1 MPCAKKLLKYTCL
14 VTGTALEFTVF
25 LYYVYLIGFKIKA
38 KRILRLEFTR
48 NPDHIHDLTGQ
59 RR

>member
-14 VTGTALEFTVF
+14 VTGTALEFSF
-25 LYYVYLIGFKIKA
+25 LYYVYRVLKIKA

-59 RR
+59 CR